1 MKKFFILIT
10 AVLTAMPAYCGT
22 LIYKNSQKEKKIIS
36 EIDIVA
42 IDKNI
47 FTIQIGKT
55 TRTIP
60 YSNVI
65 KYYDTDINL
74 NLSFDDNTAD
84 YDIYAS
90 HVKMPMNNK
99 GITVHKGGKKAG
111 KQVNKVTVDYSIQ
124 MKKLKNQSNAIKAPY
139 FYLYVLTSSSNNSGT
154 SLYCFSYPEKAK
166 IRNTKNYNEALMLE
180 KVLSSERHNHNADYV
195 LHGNGI
201 KKANN
206 TATFELTGIGNREI
220 IAYRLVVWG
229 KDDIIFEKNEILNMR
244 YNISKH
250 WYLHAKNQK

>member
-74 NLSFDDNTAD
+74 NLSFD
-84 YDIYAS
+84 YF
-90 HVKMPMNNK
+90 HV
-99 GITVHKGGKKAG
+99 
-111 KQVNKVTVDYSIQ
+111 
-124 MKKLKNQSNAIKAPY
+124 
-139 FYLYVLTSSSNNSGT
+139 
-154 SLYCFSYPEKAK
+154 
-166 IRNTKNYNEALMLE
+166 
-180 KVLSSERHNHNADYV
+180 
-195 LHGNGI
+195 
-201 KKANN
+201 
-206 TATFELTGIGNREI
+206 
-220 IAYRLVVWG
+220 
-229 KDDIIFEKNEILNMR
+229 IFE
-244 YNISKH
+244 NIVL
-250 WYLHAKNQK
+250 W